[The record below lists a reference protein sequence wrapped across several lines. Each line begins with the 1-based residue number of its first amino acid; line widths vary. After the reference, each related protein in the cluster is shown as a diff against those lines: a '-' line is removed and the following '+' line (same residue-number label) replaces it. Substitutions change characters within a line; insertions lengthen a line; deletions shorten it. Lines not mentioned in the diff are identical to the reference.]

1 MGTVFPQIIV
11 GGDYLEE
18 GDYSREAIISNIAH
32 WKLCLKYYVSL
43 SH

>member
-11 GGDYLEE
+11 GGDYFEE

-32 WKLCLKYYVSL
+32 QKLRLKYYVSL